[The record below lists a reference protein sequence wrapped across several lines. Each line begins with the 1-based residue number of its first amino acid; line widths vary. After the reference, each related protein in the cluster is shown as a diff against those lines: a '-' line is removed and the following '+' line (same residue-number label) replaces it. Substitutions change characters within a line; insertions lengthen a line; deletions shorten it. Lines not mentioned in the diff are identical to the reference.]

1 MSIIIKH
8 RVSSGSSL
16 HIHHLSCLASWR
28 PCMVRLV
35 SYVSVKMS
43 PAPVSPAPV
52 WSLVTS
58 AMAEPWPPRTPCLI
72 NTNNSGIGTVTRQ
85 DALIMLHVKFP
96 IYYYFSILCESTQA
110 IYTRVLT
117 LDHPNVCQ
125 YPPLC
130 QDFWTLT
137 ASGQI
142 L

>member
-1 MSIIIKH
+1 
-8 RVSSGSSL
+8 
-16 HIHHLSCLASWR
+16 
-28 PCMVRLV
+28 MVRLV

-96 IYYYFSILCESTQA
+96 IFIFQFYAKSHKPILDFKREGKIASYKLPST
-110 IYTRVLT
+110 
-117 LDHPNVCQ
+117 
-125 YPPLC
+125 
-130 QDFWTLT
+130 FF
-137 ASGQI
+137 
-142 L
+142 